1 MNLKSFTL
9 LAVGSALSLTV
20 KASQPPAR
28 IPLSPGVSS
37 NATAVGAAYFM
48 TNEPSGNYL
57 VSATIGSDA
66 KLTLYAATYTEGIGA
81 HGVSPFADDALFS
94 QGSVDVSPTKNF
106 LANVNLNMEFTQSG
120 SNTVS
125 VYEIDAA
132 NPAIL
137 NLIGNPIAS
146 GGEFPISLVI
156 NQAGTR
162 VCVLN
167 GGQVNGV
174 SCYIFDA
181 KNGLTPIKNS
191 IRSLGLN
198 QTTPDTGPANTASQ
212 IIFSPDETQLIVSV
226 KSGFLAVWDISSD
239 GSLSS
244 TFSTISGGVL
254 PFSLIYVPGQNAIF
268 ASDPGVGYDIFNLNT
283 NTAEA
288 VTVPGQQ
295 LICWSVYS
303 SQSGNFYLM
312 DVGTSLVTEVHVS
325 SSLTSSSVTQYSL
338 GSDGPI
344 DSAVATINKQEYAA
358 VLDRRISHLTSL
370 CSSFIYILAAG
381 ATGLN
386 VLSVNGPGEA
396 TVYQRVDL
404 VAPAQAAHLPLNGTF
419 LQGMATYII

>member
-1 MNLKSFTL
+1 S
-9 LAVGSALSLTV
+9 V
-20 KASQPPAR
+20 
-28 IPLSPGVSS
+28 
-37 NATAVGAAYFM
+37 M

-94 QGSVDVSPTKNF
+94 QGSVDVSPTKKF
-106 LANVNLNMEFTQSG
+106 LANVNSG

-132 NPAIL
+132 NPAL
-137 NLIGNPIAS
+137 LTLIGNPIAS

-191 IRSLGLN
+191 IRSFGLN

-344 DSAVATINKQEYAA
+344 DSAVATINKQ
-358 VLDRRISHLTSL
+358 D
-370 CSSFIYILAAG
+370 FIYILAAG
-381 ATGLN
+381 ATGLT

-404 VAPAQAAHLPLNGTF
+404 VAPAQAAHLPLSASESCSWHGN
-419 LQGMATYII
+419 